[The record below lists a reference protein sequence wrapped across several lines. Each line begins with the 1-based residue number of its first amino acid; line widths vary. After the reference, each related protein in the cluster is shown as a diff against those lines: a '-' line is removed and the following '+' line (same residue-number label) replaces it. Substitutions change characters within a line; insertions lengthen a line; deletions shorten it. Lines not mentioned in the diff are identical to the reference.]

1 MSGIR
6 YEVCTPGITHQAID
20 GEVVIVDLRSGYYYS
35 LLGAGAEVWALLDG
49 GATAVEIEQALR
61 ERYTDEQDLMRRDLA
76 GLVAELE
83 QDGLIRPS
91 GRDSRTPVA
100 LPPVASGAPLG
111 PLALSRFTDMRD
123 LILLDPI
130 HEVDEG
136 GWPNP
141 REAA

>member
-1 MSGIR
+1 MHTQR
-6 YEVCTPGITHQAID
+6 YEVCTPTIAHQCIG

-35 LLGAGAEVWALLDG
+35 LLGASAEVWMLLDS
-49 GATAVEIEQALR
+49 GAAISEIATVVA
-61 ERYTDEQDLMRRDLA
+61 ERYQLTADEVAPPVSQ
-76 GLVAELE
+76 LVAELM
-83 QDGLIRPS
+83 QDGLIRASSAVFYSPIS
-91 GRDSRTPVA
+91 
-100 LPPVASGAPLG
+100 LPPLVTKAPFAKLELG
-111 PLALSRFTDMRD
+111 RFTDMRD